1 MIYQLISLFPTFFSS
16 SPSFLNGTC
25 MWIISSSPLWFLLIN
40 FCLIESLSLWCMHMI
55 YGCWRRFISSL
66 KTISWRF
73 AWSGLFWTLMHN
85 WIARIHLLKYHWTHF
100 NHMSID
106 STFFQ
111 ILIWP
116 NFYLFLI
123 DSCSFSPFSWK
134 IQLLGPCF
142 PWWFS
147 YLAFLLSWLRKVS
160 ILRLR
165 TLFTTTLIRP

>member
-1 MIYQLISLFPTFFSS
+1 
-16 SPSFLNGTC
+16 
-25 MWIISSSPLWFLLIN
+25 
-40 FCLIESLSLWCMHMI
+40 LSLWCMHMT

-73 AWSGLFWTLMHN
+73 AWSGLLWILIHN

-123 DSCSFSPFSWK
+123 DFYIFFTFFMKNSTFGAMFSLMF
-134 IQLLGPCF
+134 
-142 PWWFS
+142 
-147 YLAFLLSWLRKVS
+147 
-160 ILRLR
+160 
-165 TLFTTTLIRP
+165 